1 LDWKLNEGVVD
12 YEYELNLDEFM
23 EVKIYSSDEENMA
36 PHCLPNIR
44 LSEGTPDFVMLSL
57 SESDGK
63 LRIIPTAL
71 LQVGVYEFRI

>member
-44 LSEGTPDFVMLSL
+44 LSEGTPDFVMLS
-57 SESDGK
+57 
-63 LRIIPTAL
+63 
-71 LQVGVYEFRI
+71 